1 MEKRPVGRPRG
12 KEKTNYPVRIEVDVL
27 EFVKKKHPKLQSKV
41 ADFIRDL
48 AED

>member
-27 EFVKKKHPKLQSKV
+27 
-41 ADFIRDL
+41 DDDGRGM
-48 AED
+48 